1 MWASGGSSLS
11 GNHRS
16 ARRCGRRPDA
26 SDRRRSRQPS
36 GGLRLA
42 RAGRRRGPR
51 ARGLPSTWPSAP
63 PAARLSRDRAGLK
76 AAPAVP
82 AEPASAAVF
91 SAASACYSEAADD
104 GDPVMRAAVMR
115 NAQLVVDT
123 VPEPVPGSGEVLVR
137 TLACGICGSDLHALR
152 HAPKMVDAARES
164 GLPFTLDP
172 ARDVVMGHE
181 FCAEVLDFGPDT
193 QRALEPGTRVVSM
206 PLAAGASGVQTIGYS
221 NDYPGGYGEL
231 MVLSEFLALEVPNGL
246 ATEHAALTEPMA
258 VGVHAGAKARF
269 EPGGAPRVGGCGPV
283 GLAG

>member
-26 SDRRRSRQPS
+26 SDRRRSRQAS
-36 GGLRLA
+36 RGLLLA
-42 RAGRRRGPR
+42 RARRRRGPP
-51 ARGLPSTWPSAP
+51 ARGPSPTASAAP
-63 PAARLSRDRAGLK
+63 PAARLSRDGAGLK

-91 SAASACYSEAADD
+91 SAASACYSEGADE
-104 GDPVMRAAVMR
+104 GCPVRRAAVMR

-152 HAPKMVDAARES
+152 HAPRMVEAARES
-164 GLPFTLDP
+164 GVPFTLDP
-172 ARDVVMGHE
+172 ALDVVMGHE
-181 FCAEVLDFGPDT
+181 SCAEVLDFGPHT
-193 QRALEPGTRVVSM
+193 QRALGRGTRVVSM
-206 PLAAGASGVQTIGYS
+206 PLTADASGVQAIGYS

-231 MVLSEFLALEVPNGL
+231 MVLSELFALPVPDGL
-246 ATEHAALTEPMA
+246 ATEDAALTEPMA
-258 VGVHAGAKARF
+258 VGVHAVAKARL
-269 EPGGAPRVGGCGPV
+269 EAGGAPLVLG
-283 GLAG
+283 